1 VGHLIFLDLNDD
13 IFIYWIYVYIYWI
26 WPCLKCPDF
35 FTGAGPL
42 DMHETSHR
50 PGPLEC
56 VKSAGPV
63 PADAGGTTRRHG
75 PCQVVLRYPEI
86 GRRLCYFVLFHA
98 GFMLFHA
105 ISCYFMLFCAISS
118 IIAFKLAAAHLGAPM
133 GTHKKLSDSHYY
145 LLNGPSHFS

>member
-1 VGHLIFLDLNDD
+1 M
-13 IFIYWIYVYIYWI
+13 YVYIVLSVLI
-26 WPCLKCPDF
+26 F

-86 GRRLCYFVLFHA
+86 GRRLCYFRQFSCSFHA
-98 GFMLFHA
+98 VFMLFHA
-105 ISCYFMLFCAISS
+105 ISCYFTLFCAISS

-133 GTHKKLSDSHYY
+133 GTPKKLSDSHYY
-145 LLNGPSHFS
+145 LLNGRHFS